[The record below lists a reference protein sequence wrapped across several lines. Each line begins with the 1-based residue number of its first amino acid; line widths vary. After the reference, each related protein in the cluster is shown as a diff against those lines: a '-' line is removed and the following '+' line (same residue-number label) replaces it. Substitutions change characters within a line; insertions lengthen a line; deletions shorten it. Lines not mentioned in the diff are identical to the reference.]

1 MRVRGRRLVAV
12 SSLVVLLSG
21 LTGVAAPA
29 FAGGYDDQRRDAERR
44 SAAADQRAARARD
57 SVEGLS
63 VEIGQAV
70 LAVEA
75 TRSRLPAAQAALA
88 TARDVFERSQRESA
102 LIASRLQDARAQQ
115 ASITQTIVA
124 DEARGRSIRA
134 AVAQVARRAYKGQT
148 GATSLSVVM
157 GATSAADF
165 ISQYGIVTTALRT
178 QTKTLDALRQVEA
191 TNRNS
196 KARLSAVEGKV
207 ILLQVEADK
216 KVVEAEAAR
225 EAAEARETEIGRLIA
240 DQSAQEQT
248 LVRMKGQAEA
258 EQAAIEA
265 ESNAIAAELA
275 GIIAQQRAA
284 AEAARAAAAVV
295 AAAAGKRAPPPLQRP
310 SGTVPGALFGNPT
323 ATNPISVTS
332 EYGMRLQPVL
342 GIWRLHAGIDLRAR
356 CETPIY
362 AGRAGTVLSTRALG
376 GDGNRITID
385 HGFIDGNSVITAY
398 NHLSRYAVV
407 PAQKVVQGQLIGY
420 AGDTGGVSTGCHLDF
435 QVYVNAS
442 TVNPRT
448 YLGL

>member
-1 MRVRGRRLVAV
+1 VHGRRIVAV

-44 SAAADQRAARARD
+44 AAAADQRAARARD

-75 TRSRLPAAQAALA
+75 TQARLPAAQAELA
-88 TARDVFERSQRESA
+88 NAREVSERSQRESA
-102 LIASRLQDARAQQ
+102 MLASRLQDARSQQ
-115 ASITQTIVA
+115 ASITETIAA
-124 DEARGRSIRA
+124 DEARGTRIRA
-134 AVAQVARRAYKGQT
+134 AVVQVARRAYKGQT
-148 GATSLSVVM
+148 GPTSLSVVM
-157 GATSAADF
+157 GATNPQDF
-165 ISQYGIVTTALRT
+165 ISQYGSVTTALRT

-196 KARLSAVEGKV
+196 KARLSAVENNV
-207 ILLQVEADK
+207 TVLQAEADK
-216 KVVEAEAAR
+216 KVLEAEGAREAAAAR
-225 EAAEARETEIGRLIA
+225 EAEIGRLIA

-258 EQAAIEA
+258 EEAASEA

-284 AEAARAAAAVV
+284 AEAARAAAVAA
-295 AAAAGKRAPPPLQRP
+295 AAAAGKKAPPPLERP
-310 SGTVPGALFGNPT
+310 SGMISGALFGNPT
-323 ATNPISVTS
+323 ATSPITVTS

-362 AGRAGTVLSTRALG
+362 AGRAGTVLSTRVLG
-376 GDGNRITID
+376 GDGNRITLD
-385 HGFIDGNSVITAY
+385 HGFIDGNSVMTAY

-407 PAQKVVQGQLIGY
+407 PGQNVVQGQLIGY

>member
-1 MRVRGRRLVAV
+1 MRGRRLVAV

-44 SAAADQRAARARD
+44 AAAADQRAARARD

-75 TRSRLPAAQAALA
+75 TQARLPAAQAELA
-88 TARDVFERSQRESA
+88 AAREVSERSQRESA
-102 LIASRLQDARAQQ
+102 VLASRLQDARSQQ
-115 ASITQTIVA
+115 ASISETIAA
-124 DEARGRSIRA
+124 DETRGTRIRA
-134 AVAQVARRAYKGQT
+134 AVVQVARRAYKGQT
-148 GATSLSVVM
+148 GPTRLSVVM
-157 GATSAADF
+157 GATNTQDF

-178 QTKTLDALRQVEA
+178 QTKTLVALRQVEA
-191 TNRNS
+191 TNRAS
-196 KARLSAVEGKV
+196 KARLSAVEKTV
-207 ILLQVEADK
+207 TVLQAEAEQ

-225 EAAEARETEIGRLIA
+225 EAAAARESEIGKLIA

-248 LVRMKGQAEA
+248 LVRMKGQAEV
-258 EQAAIEA
+258 EQAATEA
-265 ESNAIAAELA
+265 QSNAVAAELA
-275 GIIAQQRAA
+275 GIIAQRRAA
-284 AEAARAAAAVV
+284 AEAARAAAAEA
-295 AAAAGKRAPPPLQRP
+295 AAAAGKKAPPPLQRP
-310 SGTVPGALFGNPT
+310 SGTVSGALFGNPT
-323 ATNPISVTS
+323 STSPITVAS

-362 AGRAGTVLSTRALG
+362 AGRAGTVLSTRVLG
-376 GDGNRITID
+376 GDGNRITLD
-385 HGFIDGNSVITAY
+385 HGFIDGNSVMTAY

-407 PAQKVVQGQLIGY
+407 PGQKVDQGQLIGY

-442 TVNPRT
+442 TVNPRA
-448 YLGL
+448 YLRL

>member
-1 MRVRGRRLVAV
+1 MAV
-12 SSLVVLLSG
+12 SSLVALLSG
-21 LTGVAAPA
+21 LTALSAPA
-29 FAGGYDDQRRDAERR
+29 FAGSYDDQRRDAERR
-44 SAAADQRAARARD
+44 AAAADQRAARARD

-75 TRSRLPAAQAALA
+75 TQARLPAAQAELA
-88 TARDVFERSQRESA
+88 AARVESERSQRESA
-102 LIASRLQDARAQQ
+102 LLASRLQDARSQQ
-115 ASITQTIVA
+115 ASITETLTA
-124 DEARGRSIRA
+124 DETRRTRIRA
-134 AVAQVARRAYKGQT
+134 AVVQVARRAYKGQT
-148 GATSLSVVM
+148 GPTRLGVVM
-157 GATSAADF
+157 GATNTQDF
-165 ISQYGIVTTALRT
+165 IGQYGLVTTALRT

-191 TNRNS
+191 TNRNN
-196 KARLSAVEGKV
+196 KARLSAVENKV
-207 ILLQVEADK
+207 TVLQAEADQ

-225 EAAEARETEIGRLIA
+225 EAAAAREADIGKLIA

-248 LVRMKGQAEA
+248 LVRMKGQAEV
-258 EQAAIEA
+258 EQAASEA

-284 AEAARAAAAVV
+284 AEAARAAAAAA
-295 AAAAGKRAPPPLQRP
+295 AAAAGKKAPPPLQRP
-310 SGTVPGALFGNPT
+310 SGTVSGALFGNPT
-323 ATNPISVTS
+323 ATSPITVTS

-362 AGRAGTVLSTRALG
+362 AGRAGTVLSTRVLG
-376 GDGNRITID
+376 GDGNRITLD
-385 HGFIDGNSVITAY
+385 HGFIDGNSVMTAY

-407 PAQKVVQGQLIGY
+407 PGQKVVQGQLIGY

-442 TVNPRT
+442 TVNPRA